1 MENDSNR
8 NMMLFIVIAAA
19 ILMFYQFFVLGPDAK
34 HREALA
40 QAQGQAE
47 AQHSAAA
54 QAQAPVFSHAQALAA
69 APRVELDTPALT
81 GSISLLGG
89 RIDDVSLKRYHQ
101 GLDPHSPLVQ
111 MFAPAGAD
119 HAWYAEAGWQGP
131 NVAGAPGDATLWTA
145 QPGAVLTPSTPLVL
159 TYDNGQGLK
168 FVRTIA
174 VDDNYMFTITDQVT
188 NNSAAAV
195 SLAQNAQTV
204 QALPTNLNADKTLA
218 HSGVVHEGAIGLL
231 GGGATGKYG
240 LELDKY
246 ADWKKKS
253 GPVDVSSV
261 GGWLGITEKYWLSAL
276 IPDQST
282 PVSAEFRV
290 QPNGAVDFYQAG
302 YVGQM
307 HTVAPGA
314 SLTQSLRLFAGAK
327 TVSLLRAYQCS
338 GAPPHWFWQS
348 PPPKAGDVPRFDQA
362 VDWGMMFF
370 LTQPLFD
377 LLEFF
382 NRHIGSIA
390 LSILALTVMVKAIFF
405 PLANK
410 SYESISKMK
419 KIQPMVEDLKKKF
432 GEDQAK
438 LQQETMALYQ
448 REKINPLMGC
458 LPLMF
463 QIPVFYSLYKVL
475 TVTIELRQAPFYG
488 WIHDLSARDPTSI
501 WNLFGAIPWDPAHAV
516 LLGGLFDGPLH
527 IGAWPLIYGF
537 TMWLSQAM
545 NPPPPDPT
553 QKLMFQL
560 MPIFFTYIMAQ
571 YTVGLLIYWTWSN
584 LLSIL
589 QQYVIMHRYQV
600 GNPIDDF
607 IGRFRRPKAAAV

>member
-19 ILMFYQFFVLGPDAK
+19 ILMFYQVFILGPEAK
-34 HREALA
+34 RREEA
-40 QAQGQAE
+40 QAQS
-47 AQHSAAA
+47 SAAA
-54 QAQAPVFSHAQALAA
+54 AQHPAAAQSQTPYISHAQALAN
-69 APRVELDTPALT
+69 APRVKVDTPTMT
-81 GSISLLGG
+81 GTISLVGA
-89 RIDDVSLKRYHQ
+89 RIDDISLKRYRQ
-101 GLDPHSPLVQ
+101 SLDPNSPMVQ
-111 MFAPAGAD
+111 LFAPAGAD
-119 HAWYAEAGWQGP
+119 HAWYAEAGWQGSG
-131 NVAGAPGDATLWTA
+131 VTGAPGDTTLWTA
-145 QPGAVLTPSTPLVL
+145 QPGAVLTPTTPLVL
-159 TYDNGQGLK
+159 TYDNGQGLT
-168 FVRTIA
+168 FTRTIS
-174 VDDNYMFTITDQVT
+174 VDENYMFTIADQVANGT
-188 NNSAAAV
+188 AAPV
-195 SLAQNAQTV
+195 SLAQNAETV
-204 QALPTNLNADKTLA
+204 QALPSDVSKDKTLA
-218 HSGVVHEGAIGLL
+218 RSAVVHEGAIGLL
-231 GGGATGKYG
+231 GGGATGKYS
-240 LELDKY
+240 LEQDKY
-246 ADWKKKS
+246 ADWKKKT
-253 GPVDVSSV
+253 GPIDLPSV

-290 QPNGAVDFYQAG
+290 QPNGASDFYQAG
-302 YVGQM
+302 YVGQA
-307 HTVAPGA
+307 HVIAPGA

-327 TVSLLRAYQCS
+327 TVPLLRAYEYS
-338 GAPPHWFWQS
+338 GAPPKWFWLS
-348 PPPKAGDVPRFDQA
+348 PPPKPGDVPRFDQA
-362 VDWGMMFF
+362 VDWGHFFF

-382 NRHIGSIA
+382 NRHLGSIA
-390 LSILALTVMVKAIFF
+390 LSILSLTVLVKLIFF

-419 KIQPMVEDLKKKF
+419 KIQPMVEELKKKF

-458 LPLMF
+458 LPLLL

-488 WIHDLSARDPTSI
+488 WIHDLSARDPTTI
-501 WNLFGAIPWDPAHAV
+501 WNLFGALPWDPAHFAMV
-516 LLGGLFDGPLH
+516 GGLFDGSLH
-527 IGAWPLIYGF
+527 IGVWPLVYGF

-553 QKLMFQL
+553 QKMMFQL
-560 MPIFFTYIMAQ
+560 MPIFFTYILAQ

-607 IGRFRRPKAAAV
+607 IGRFRPPKAAV